1 MNDPALRMQI
11 VQPEQDLF
19 RDLLDDMCR
28 NSSMLVPL
36 DQPQQVLSQ
45 HLEHHAYVRPVGSD
59 VPKVIEQLH
68 GVSSS
73 RMVRVGRN
81 ELLEELDL
89 IQCGFGVMTIRFDN
103 FERDVLVDPAGA
115 SRRRDS
121 DEQVSV
127 DGIRLV
133 QVSHCNA
140 PNLLPCERHYANSRR
155 IPSQPDGTKMA
166 PPQLPHDH
174 ISSILERV
182 AYMHWMI
189 TPRPIILEILLVL
202 GQDARLC

>member
-1 MNDPALRMQI
+1 MQI
-11 VQPEQDLF
+11 VQPEQDLL

-28 NSSMLVPL
+28 DSPMLVPL
-36 DQPQQVLSQ
+36 DQSQQVLPQ
-45 HLEHHAYVRPVGSD
+45 HLEHHAHVRPVGSD
-59 VPKVIEQLH
+59 VPKVIKQLH

-81 ELLEELDL
+81 ELLEELYL
-89 IQCGFGVMTIRFDN
+89 VQCGFGVMTIRFDD

-121 DEQVSV
+121 NEQVRV
-127 DGIRLV
+127 DNVRLV
-133 QVSHCNA
+133 QVNNCNVPNSLSCVRHC
-140 PNLLPCERHYANSRR
+140 ANSRR
-155 IPSQPDGTKMA
+155 IPSQPDGTEMP
-166 PPQLPHDH
+166 PPQLPYDH
-174 ISSILERV
+174 ISPILERV